1 MVYKAKCVI
10 AFSAVAKPVQFCETI
25 AHISNTEHIV
35 TKEEEKLD
43 GNKKYKPSM
52 TASGEGEGEKLDEL
66 DGDGDMIFCV
76 VEHQYKR

>member
-1 MVYKAKCVI
+1 
-10 AFSAVAKPVQFCETI
+10 
-25 AHISNTEHIV
+25 
-35 TKEEEKLD
+35 
-43 GNKKYKPSM
+43 M